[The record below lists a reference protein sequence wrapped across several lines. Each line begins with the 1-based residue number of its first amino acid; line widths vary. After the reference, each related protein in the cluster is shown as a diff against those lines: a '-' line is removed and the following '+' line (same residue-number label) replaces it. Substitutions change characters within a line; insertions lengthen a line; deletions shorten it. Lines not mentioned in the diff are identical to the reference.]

1 MITAKVRGMGPGGG
15 VVGKICWI
23 VLGIDEVTSA
33 TWCVCFG
40 DDILDTVMGSRWI
53 RSVVLFAWPS
63 EANPA
68 RSTALRQ
75 LLGQDSG

>member
-40 DDILDTVMGSRWI
+40 DDILDIPAAALCALCVQAMGQPEDKR
-53 RSVVLFAWPS
+53 L
-63 EANPA
+63 
-68 RSTALRQ
+68 
-75 LLGQDSG
+75 